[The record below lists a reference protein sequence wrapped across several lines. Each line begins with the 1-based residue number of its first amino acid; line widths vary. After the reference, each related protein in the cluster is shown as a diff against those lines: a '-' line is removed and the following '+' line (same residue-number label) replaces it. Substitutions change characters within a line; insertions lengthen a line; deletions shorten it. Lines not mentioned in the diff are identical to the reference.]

1 MSRISLVGLFR
12 LKLVARTGL
21 FLTVDILRLAFDK
34 KIKTT
39 MDSLKIQREAFV
51 FKYLKKRK
59 VVTRIMMNAVTV

>member
-34 KIKTT
+34 KMKTT

-51 FKYLKKRK
+51 FKYLKKRT
-59 VVTRIMMNAVTV
+59 VVTRIMSNAVTV

>member
-34 KIKTT
+34 KMKTT

-51 FKYLKKRK
+51 FKCLKKRTM
-59 VVTRIMMNAVTV
+59 VTRIMMNAVTV